1 MKSMTRGGK
10 MSELDDK
17 QDDLQEQPEI
27 EAMKLELEKIKLE
40 KEKIENDL
48 KSRTVALNK
57 IAKEKQE
64 KELAN
69 KTAEEQLEE
78 FKKQVKSFEQK
89 EAFRQSFKDV
99 GLNPDDF
106 QEIVNETD
114 PKVQALK
121 FSELLKAQTAKSAEV
136 ALEEF
141 KKKQLE
147 NVTPEPKPQS
157 DLQDDAFTQGLKKG
171 LGG

>member
-1 MKSMTRGGK
+1 MTEENKEIVTDNGDNQN
-10 MSELDDK
+10 EVDK
-17 QDDLQEQPEI
+17 LKAEYD
-27 EAMKLELEKIKLE
+27 AKLESLK
-40 KEKIENDL
+40 KELSTRDAAI
-48 KSRTVALNK
+48 NK
-57 IAKEKQE
+57 INKEKQE

-78 FKKQVKSFEQK
+78 FKKQVKAFEQK

-141 KKKQLE
+141 KKRQLE
-147 NVTPEPKPQS
+147 NVTPEPKPKEI
-157 DLQDDAFTQGLKKG
+157 TQTDPILERAIQAA
-171 LGG
+171 LGN

>member
-1 MKSMTRGGK
+1 MTNENKEIDENDNQNGGNDVNEVEK
-10 MSELDDK
+10 LKAEYDK
-17 QDDLQEQPEI
+17 Q
-27 EAMKLELEKIKLE
+27 LESLK
-40 KEKIENDL
+40 KELSTRDAAI
-48 KSRTVALNK
+48 NK
-57 IAKEKQE
+57 INKEKQE

-78 FKKQVKSFEQK
+78 FKKQVKAFEQK

-147 NVTPEPKPQS
+147 NVTPEPKPK
-157 DLQDDAFTQGLKKG
+157 DELQDDAFTQGLKKG

>member
-1 MKSMTRGGK
+1 MTNENKEIDENDNQNGGNDVNEVEK
-10 MSELDDK
+10 LKAEYDK
-17 QDDLQEQPEI
+17 Q
-27 EAMKLELEKIKLE
+27 LESLK
-40 KEKIENDL
+40 KELSTRDAAI
-48 KSRTVALNK
+48 NK
-57 IAKEKQE
+57 INKEKQE

>member
-1 MKSMTRGGK
+1 MTDENKEINENDNQNGGNDVNEVEK
-10 MSELDDK
+10 LKAEYDK
-17 QDDLQEQPEI
+17 Q
-27 EAMKLELEKIKLE
+27 LESLK
-40 KEKIENDL
+40 KELSTRDAAI
-48 KSRTVALNK
+48 NK
-57 IAKEKQE
+57 INKEKQE

-147 NVTPEPKPQS
+147 NVTPEPKPKD

>member
-1 MKSMTRGGK
+1 MTNVNKEIITNDGDNQNEVEK
-10 MSELDDK
+10 LKAEYDK
-17 QDDLQEQPEI
+17 Q
-27 EAMKLELEKIKLE
+27 LESLK
-40 KEKIENDL
+40 KELSTRDAAI
-48 KSRTVALNK
+48 NK
-57 IAKEKQE
+57 INKEKQE

-78 FKKQVKSFEQK
+78 FKKQVKAFEQK

-147 NVTPEPKPQS
+147 NVTPEPKLK
-157 DLQDDAFTQGLKKG
+157 DELQDDAFTQGLKKG

>member
-1 MKSMTRGGK
+1 MTDENKKINENDNQNGGNDVNEVEK
-10 MSELDDK
+10 LKAEYDK
-17 QDDLQEQPEI
+17 QL
-27 EAMKLELEKIKLE
+27 EALKKELSTRDAAI
-40 KEKIENDL
+40 
-48 KSRTVALNK
+48 NK
-57 IAKEKQE
+57 INKEKQE

-78 FKKQVKSFEQK
+78 FKKQVKAFEQK
-89 EAFRQSFKDV
+89 EAFRQSFRDV

-121 FSELLKAQTAKSAEV
+121 FSELLKAQTAQSAEK

-147 NVTPEPKPQS
+147 NVTPEPKPK
-157 DLQDDAFTQGLKKG
+157 DELQDDAFTQGLKKG
-171 LGG
+171 L

>member
-1 MKSMTRGGK
+1 MTDENKEINENDNQNGGNDVNEVEK
-10 MSELDDK
+10 LKAEYDK
-17 QDDLQEQPEI
+17 Q
-27 EAMKLELEKIKLE
+27 LESLK
-40 KEKIENDL
+40 KELSTRDAAI
-48 KSRTVALNK
+48 NK
-57 IAKEKQE
+57 INKEKQE

-78 FKKQVKSFEQK
+78 FKKQVKAFEQK

-147 NVTPEPKPQS
+147 SVTPEPKPKGITEIKS
-157 DLQDDAFTQGLKKG
+157 LNDDIELKNIA
-171 LGG
+171 LGKA

>member
-1 MKSMTRGGK
+1 MTDENKEINENDNQNGGNDVNEVEK
-10 MSELDDK
+10 LKAEYDK
-17 QDDLQEQPEI
+17 Q
-27 EAMKLELEKIKLE
+27 LESLK
-40 KEKIENDL
+40 KELSTRDAAI
-48 KSRTVALNK
+48 NK
-57 IAKEKQE
+57 INKEKQE

-147 NVTPEPKPQS
+147 NVTPEPKPK
-157 DLQDDAFTQGLKKG
+157 DELQDDAFTQGLKKG

>member
-1 MKSMTRGGK
+1 MTDENKEIITDNGDNQNEVEK
-10 MSELDDK
+10 LKAEYDK
-17 QDDLQEQPEI
+17 Q
-27 EAMKLELEKIKLE
+27 LESLK
-40 KEKIENDL
+40 KELSTRDAAI
-48 KSRTVALNK
+48 NK
-57 IAKEKQE
+57 INKEKQE

-78 FKKQVKSFEQK
+78 FKKQVKAFEQK

-114 PKVQALK
+114 PKAQALK

-147 NVTPEPKPQS
+147 NLTPEPKPKEI
-157 DLQDDAFTQGLKKG
+157 TQTDPILERAIQAA
-171 LGG
+171 LGN

>member
-1 MKSMTRGGK
+1 MTDENKDEIVTDNGDNQNEVEK
-10 MSELDDK
+10 LKAEYDK
-17 QDDLQEQPEI
+17 Q
-27 EAMKLELEKIKLE
+27 LESLK
-40 KEKIENDL
+40 KELSTRDAAI
-48 KSRTVALNK
+48 NK
-57 IAKEKQE
+57 INKEKQE

-78 FKKQVKSFEQK
+78 FKKQVKAFEQK

-147 NVTPEPKPQS
+147 NVTTEPKPR
-157 DLQDDAFTQGLKKG
+157 DELQDDAFTQGLKKG
-171 LGG
+171 LGT

>member
-1 MKSMTRGGK
+1 MTDENKEINENDNQNGGNDVNEVEK
-10 MSELDDK
+10 LKAEYDK
-17 QDDLQEQPEI
+17 Q
-27 EAMKLELEKIKLE
+27 LESLK
-40 KEKIENDL
+40 KELSTRDAAI
-48 KSRTVALNK
+48 NK
-57 IAKEKQE
+57 INKEKQE

-121 FSELLKAQTAKSAEV
+121 FSELLKVQTAKSAEV

-147 NVTPEPKPQS
+147 NVTPEPKPK
-157 DLQDDAFTQGLKKG
+157 DELQDDAFTQGLKKG

>member
-1 MKSMTRGGK
+1 MTDENKEINENDNQNGGNDVNEVEK
-10 MSELDDK
+10 LKAEYDK
-17 QDDLQEQPEI
+17 Q
-27 EAMKLELEKIKLE
+27 LESLK
-40 KEKIENDL
+40 KELSTRDAAI
-48 KSRTVALNK
+48 NK
-57 IAKEKQE
+57 INKEKQE

-78 FKKQVKSFEQK
+78 FKKQVKAFEQK

-157 DLQDDAFTQGLKKG
+157 ELQDDAFTQGLKKG

>member
-1 MKSMTRGGK
+1 MTDEKKDEIITNDGDNQNEVDK
-10 MSELDDK
+10 LKAEYDK
-17 QDDLQEQPEI
+17 Q
-27 EAMKLELEKIKLE
+27 LESLK
-40 KEKIENDL
+40 KELSTRDAAI
-48 KSRTVALNK
+48 NK
-57 IAKEKQE
+57 INKEKQA
-64 KELAN
+64 KELAE
-69 KTAEEQLEE
+69 KTAEEKAAIFE
-78 FKKQVKSFEQK
+78 KRVKELEQK
-89 EAFRQSFKDV
+89 ETFRQSFKDV

>member
-1 MKSMTRGGK
+1 MTNENKEIITDNGDNQNEVEK
-10 MSELDDK
+10 LKAEYDK
-17 QDDLQEQPEI
+17 Q
-27 EAMKLELEKIKLE
+27 LESLK
-40 KEKIENDL
+40 KELSTRDAAI
-48 KSRTVALNK
+48 NK
-57 IAKEKQE
+57 INKEKQE

-78 FKKQVKSFEQK
+78 FKKQVKAFEQK

-147 NVTPEPKPQS
+147 NVTPEPKPKEITNVDPIMEKAIQ
-157 DLQDDAFTQGLKKG
+157 AA
-171 LGG
+171 LGN

>member
-1 MKSMTRGGK
+1 MTDENKEIVTDNGDNQNEVDK
-10 MSELDDK
+10 LKAEYDK
-17 QDDLQEQPEI
+17 Q
-27 EAMKLELEKIKLE
+27 LESLK
-40 KEKIENDL
+40 KELSTRDAAI
-48 KSRTVALNK
+48 NK
-57 IAKEKQE
+57 INKEKQE

-78 FKKQVKSFEQK
+78 FKKQVKAFEQK

-147 NVTPEPKPQS
+147 NVTPEPKPK
-157 DLQDDAFTQGLKKG
+157 DELKDDGFTQGLKKG

>member
-1 MKSMTRGGK
+1 MTDENKEIITNDGDNQNEVDK
-10 MSELDDK
+10 LKAEYDK
-17 QDDLQEQPEI
+17 Q
-27 EAMKLELEKIKLE
+27 LESLK
-40 KEKIENDL
+40 KELSTRDAAI
-48 KSRTVALNK
+48 NK
-57 IAKEKQE
+57 INKEKQE

-69 KTAEEQLEE
+69 KTAEEQLKE
-78 FKKQVKSFEQK
+78 FKKQVKAFEQK

-147 NVTPEPKPQS
+147 NVTPEPKPQGITNE
-157 DLQDDAFTQGLKKG
+157 LEAQLKAKG
-171 LGG
+171 LL